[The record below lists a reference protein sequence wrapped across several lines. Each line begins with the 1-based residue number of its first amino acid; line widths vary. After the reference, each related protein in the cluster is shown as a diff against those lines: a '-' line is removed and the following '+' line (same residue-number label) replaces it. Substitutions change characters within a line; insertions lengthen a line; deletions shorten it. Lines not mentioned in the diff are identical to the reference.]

1 MSINHSSRYLQPLK
15 CDMKISVI
23 SPGDNVTGTVNT
35 LLCCLH
41 SSSKKMLNKDAIFFP
56 HPSSQTPLNS
66 ADGPLEAVN
75 PKLRI
80 SIRAFI
86 TH

>member
-1 MSINHSSRYLQPLK
+1 MNINHKYLQQLK

-23 SPGDNVTGTVNT
+23 SPGDNVIGTINT

-66 ADGPLEAVN
+66 TDGSLEALN
-75 PKLRI
+75 PKLII

-86 TH
+86 TQ